1 MNPPSVLS
9 VALLT
14 LLVLATAQAREAAID
29 VDYSPV
35 QRCDAGDGSSIYTD
49 KPCAVFRARPAR
61 MSEDLAFR
69 IAMANAGVAADQ
81 AASQEMALGVY
92 RDASEPLRA
101 SIPAPTGRRSAAA
114 GCARSPEQ
122 LSRDLV
128 GAFALHDVNRVAE
141 SYHWAG
147 MSQRQA
153 LPVMKQLERLSAKPL
168 ADARFLSAW
177 IGSGDQAATAIPADA
192 GLMQLV
198 FAGNVARTMDFEVRR
213 HSGCYFISSP
223 VLS

>member
-1 MNPPSVLS
+1 MFRIHGRCVKYPSLPL
-9 VALLT
+9 ALL
-14 LLVLATAQAREAAID
+14 LFAATPAIPTHEARAANASII
-29 VDYSPV
+29 
-35 QRCDAGDGSSIYTD
+35 QRCEAPDGNAIYTD
-49 KPCAVFRARPAR
+49 KSCTAFRARPSR
-61 MSEDLAFR
+61 LSD
-69 IAMANAGVAADQ
+69 D
-81 AASQEMALGVY
+81 LGVRLAIAAAESRPGDIGSQPVSFGAY

-101 SIPAPTGRRSAAA
+101 TLPGRRSASA
-114 GCARSPEQ
+114 GCARSPQQ

-153 LPVMKQLERLSAKPL
+153 LPVMKQLERLSAQPL

-177 IGSGDQAATAIPADA
+177 IGSGEAAAAQIPTDA

-198 FAGNVARTMDFEVRR
+198 FADGGRIVDFEVRR
-213 HSGCYFISSP
+213 HSGCYFIAS
-223 VLS
+223 

>member
-1 MNPPSVLS
+1 MKFPALPIALFVFAAAPAIPQHAARAASASV
-9 VALLT
+9 
-14 LLVLATAQAREAAID
+14 I
-29 VDYSPV
+29 
-35 QRCDAGDGSSIYTD
+35 QRCEAPDGNAIYTD
-49 KPCAVFRARPAR
+49 KPCGAFRARPSR
-61 MSEDLAFR
+61 LSDDLGIR
-69 IAMANAGVAADQ
+69 LAMAEAETRRGDI
-81 AASQEMALGVY
+81 ASQPVSFGAY

-101 SIPAPTGRRSAAA
+101 TLPGRRSLSA
-114 GCARSPEQ
+114 GCARSPQQ

-153 LPVMKQLERLSAKPL
+153 LPVMKQLERLSAQPL

-177 IGSGDQAATAIPADA
+177 IGSGEVAATRIPTDA

-198 FAGNVARTMDFEVRR
+198 FADGGRIIDFEVRR
-213 HSGCYFISSP
+213 YSGCYFIAS
-223 VLS
+223 